1 MRILASCRAPTSTVP
16 ASARNVAYCKRFQLQ
31 TSEVSPVDQK
41 PSLSR
46 RKFAAWIAAAPI
58 AAAQQPSPNTSVPPP
73 QKRQGTV
80 DGILPFQDPVRFTRK
95 DVPARV
101 QPFPMTQVRL
111 LPSAL
116 LEAAEWNRSYMSRL
130 PADRLLHSFRLNAGL
145 PSNAEPLGGW
155 EVYIAPT
162 PGRRPN
168 GDGELRGHFIGHF
181 LSASAQIYASM
192 GDKEAKARS
201 EEHTSELAKCQQ
213 KLGPSG
219 YLSAF
224 PTRKSTRLNSSHLG
238 ISYAVF

>member
-1 MRILASCRAPTSTVP
+1 M
-16 ASARNVAYCKRFQLQ
+16 
-31 TSEVSPVDQK
+31 

-46 RKFAAWIAAAPI
+46 RTFATCLAAAPI
-58 AAAQQPSPNTSVPPP
+58 AAAQQPSPNPSVPSP

-101 QPFPMTQVRL
+101 QPFPMTQLRL
-111 LPSAL
+111 LR
-116 LEAAEWNRSYMSRL
+116 AACLQGAAGTRGNIRRF
-130 PADRLLHSFRLNAGL
+130 PRARLLHSSRLNAAL

-201 EEHTSELAKCQQ
+201 EEHTSELA
-213 KLGPSG
+213 
-219 YLSAF
+219 
-224 PTRKSTRLNSSHLG
+224 
-238 ISYAVF
+238 